1 MWNSVVVAF
10 ASAVTLVG
18 LILLPLPVPMGALVF
33 AMGLT
38 LLVSRSDRAASLI
51 KLIRVRSRWMDRGLR
66 FLEERSPNWITSI
79 LVRTRP

>member
-10 ASAVTLVG
+10 ASALTVIG

-33 AMGLT
+33 ATGLT
-38 LLVSRSDRAASLI
+38 LLVSRSDRAANVL
-51 KLIRVRSRWMDRGLR
+51 KLIRMRSRWLDRGFR
-66 FLEERSPNWITSI
+66 FLEDRSPNWITSI

>member
-33 AMGLT
+33 ATGLT
-38 LLVSRSDRAASLI
+38 LLISRSDRAAGLL
-51 KLIRVRSRWMDRGLR
+51 KLIRLRSRWLDRGFC
-66 FLEERSPNWITSI
+66 FLEDCSPKWIMSI